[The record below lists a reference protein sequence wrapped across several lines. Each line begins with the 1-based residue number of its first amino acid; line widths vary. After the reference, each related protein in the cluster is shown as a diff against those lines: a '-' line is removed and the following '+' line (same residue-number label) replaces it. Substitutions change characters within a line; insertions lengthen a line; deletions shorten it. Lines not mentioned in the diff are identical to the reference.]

1 MASLDPI
8 QGISFELFSEL
19 SAASIGESPETVA
32 ALVAGRSI
40 PKNNWDAALQ
50 GWSQRLSEAGGDSE
64 LARRYKALLT
74 EALRKLCGD
83 SFKLLSFD
91 DYVRSTVLAYS
102 GASYE
107 EVVASVGYDMRQH
120 TLAGYLWTEKLEH
133 DAWQNARF
141 QLLLRRGVAQKT
153 GAGGREVESY
163 IPGTMIRGRRCPTCG
178 SMKINPPLTAYI
190 YCDFCGTLF
199 DYDAS
204 VSWSDAGTLDSEDVD
219 ATLNQASGKKLRAAF
234 EAGDKA
240 EYARILRWRNEVAIE
255 VAPEGYSPRIGDPE
269 YRQTLIE
276 KVLVPWQ
283 VATRFD
289 ANYMALSKE
298 VDAASEVAIEK
309 VTKYIGK
316 LNMGSDPESEK
327 MLRRKET
334 CRTKILALLKV
345 SRKLWQLEG
354 AILERE
360 GIFAA
365 HPDSF
370 TRELFMRTNASNF
383 VRPWL
388 GMVPGDVGEELLNA
402 AGVRDE
408 YIKGPAVEMEKRGC
422 GQCGRKLEIPK
433 GAERMVCEGCGQVLD
448 LKNRTFPCPQCGAG
462 LAVSTK
468 ATQMLQY
475 HCGFC
480 DAHFNL

>member
-8 QGISFELFSEL
+8 QGISFELFAEL
-19 SAASIGESPETVA
+19 SAASIGESPEAVA
-32 ALVAGRSI
+32 ALVAARGI
-40 PKNNWDAALQ
+40 PQGSWQAAQQ
-50 GWSQRLSEAGGDSE
+50 GWSQRLGEAGADGE
-64 LARRYKALLT
+64 LSRRYKTLLT

-83 SFKLLSFD
+83 SFEFMSFD
-91 DYVRSTVLAYS
+91 DYLGSVVLAYS
-102 GASYE
+102 GAPYE
-107 EVVASVGYDMRQH
+107 QVVASTGYDMRQY
-120 TLAGYLWTEKLEH
+120 TLAGYLWSEMLEQ
-133 DAWQNARF
+133 DAWLNARF

-153 GAGGREVESY
+153 GAGGREVQKY
-163 IPGTMIRGRRCPTCG
+163 IPGTMIRGRRCPTCS
-178 SMKINPPLTAYI
+178 SMKINPPQTAYI

-204 VSWSDAGTLDSEDVD
+204 VSWGDAGTLDSDDVD
-219 ATLNQASGKKLRAAF
+219 ATLNQASSKMLRAAF

-269 YRQTLIE
+269 YRQALIE
-276 KVLVPWQ
+276 NVLVPWQ
-283 VATRFD
+283 IATRFD
-289 ANYMALSKE
+289 AGYMALSKE
-298 VDAASEVAIEK
+298 VDAAHEVALDKI
-309 VTKYIGK
+309 TKYIGK
-316 LNMGSDPESEK
+316 LNMGADPDSDK
-327 MLRRKET
+327 MLVRKET
-334 CRTKILALLKV
+334 CREKLLALLEV
-345 SRKLWQLEG
+345 SRRLWELEG
-354 AILERE
+354 AIMERE

-388 GMVPGDVGEELLNA
+388 GMVPGDVGETLLAA

-408 YIKGPAVEMEKRGC
+408 YIKGPMVEMERRGC

-433 GAERMVCEGCGQVLD
+433 GAQKMVCEGCGHLLD
-448 LKNRTFPCPQCGAG
+448 LKNRTFPCPQCAAG
-462 LAVSTK
+462 LAVSTQ
-468 ATQMLQY
+468 ATKVLQY